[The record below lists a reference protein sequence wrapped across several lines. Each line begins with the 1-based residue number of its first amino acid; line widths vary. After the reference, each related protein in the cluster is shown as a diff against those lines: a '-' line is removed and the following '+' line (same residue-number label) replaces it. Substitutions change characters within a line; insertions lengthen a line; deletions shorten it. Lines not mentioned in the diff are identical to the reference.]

1 MGGLRKGLPIT
12 FWTFLIASV
21 AIAGVPGLAG
31 FFSKDEILYETF
43 KEGHW
48 ILWTIGILTSLL
60 TATYMFRLV
69 FLTFFGQR
77 RHDAPVPDH
86 PEEEEPD
93 YASASAHGA
102 TADTHQ
108 HDSHPHHPA
117 AAPSHQPDSHSHH
130 GGHLHDAPPAMALAL
145 IVLAIGS
152 VLGGYVG
159 IPHALGGHNAL
170 GEWLAPSFHAV
181 GAAAGEAAASETVGE
196 EGSLELTLML
206 VSSLV
211 AILGIAIAAFIW
223 IKRRDIA
230 DSAARNLRSVHRL
243 LMNKYYVDELYDA
256 AIVQPIKVI
265 STEGLWRGLD
275 VKVIDGTVNG
285 TAAII
290 DGGAAVLRRLQTG
303 SVRTYAGSLLVGVVL
318 ILGYYLW
325 R

>member
-1 MGGLRKGLPIT
+1 
-12 FWTFLIASV
+12 
-21 AIAGVPGLAG
+21 
-31 FFSKDEILYETF
+31 
-43 KEGHW
+43 
-48 ILWTIGILTSLL
+48 
-60 TATYMFRLV
+60 
-69 FLTFFGQR
+69 
-77 RHDAPVPDH
+77 
-86 PEEEEPD
+86 
-93 YASASAHGA
+93 
-102 TADTHQ
+102 
-108 HDSHPHHPA
+108 
-117 AAPSHQPDSHSHH
+117 
-130 GGHLHDAPPAMALAL
+130 MALAL

-152 VLGGYVG
+152 VLAGYVG

-181 GAAAGEAAASETVGE
+181 GQAAGETAEAAAEGAGE

-206 VSSLV
+206 VSSTL

-230 DSAARNLRSVHRL
+230 ASAARSLSGVHRL

-256 AIVQPIKVI
+256 AVVQPIKVI

-275 VKVIDGTVNG
+275 VKVIDGAVNG
-285 TAAII
+285 TGAIV

-303 SVRTYAGSLLVGVVL
+303 SVRVYAGSVLVGVVV

>member
-1 MGGLRKGLPIT
+1 
-12 FWTFLIASV
+12 
-21 AIAGVPGLAG
+21 
-31 FFSKDEILYETF
+31 
-43 KEGHW
+43 
-48 ILWTIGILTSLL
+48 
-60 TATYMFRLV
+60 
-69 FLTFFGQR
+69 
-77 RHDAPVPDH
+77 
-86 PEEEEPD
+86 
-93 YASASAHGA
+93 
-102 TADTHQ
+102 
-108 HDSHPHHPA
+108 
-117 AAPSHQPDSHSHH
+117 
-130 GGHLHDAPPAMALAL
+130 MALAL

-170 GEWLAPSFHAV
+170 GEWLAPSFHAA

-256 AIVQPIKVI
+256 AVVQPIKVI